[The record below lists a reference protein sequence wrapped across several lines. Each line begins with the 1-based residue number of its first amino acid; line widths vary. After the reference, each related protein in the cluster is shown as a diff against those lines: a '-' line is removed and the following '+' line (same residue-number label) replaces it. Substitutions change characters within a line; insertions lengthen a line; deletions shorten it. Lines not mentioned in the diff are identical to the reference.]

1 MFVTLIS
8 FPCSYIRFQELTFFF
23 QLQTITDLIEDKI
36 DIMNVGFETAIR
48 LIEEAEWELSARK
61 TIIACGGSEKDW
73 STN

>member
-1 MFVTLIS
+1 M
-8 FPCSYIRFQELTFFF
+8 
-23 QLQTITDLIEDKI
+23 IEDKI